1 MTWRLLELLPYA
13 THSKRKVEVCVCV
26 CVLDERSPLF
36 HILLIRF
43 YTVEEK
49 GKGGLGFDYKER
61 KREKREGPGLASRPT
76 ARTTQPRVK
85 ALFFPTCFFFRSVL
99 SLYGLAQH
107 VISVCVCL
115 SLSFLDLLS
124 LFSRLASLLQS
135 GRPFL
140 TLSSR

>member
-1 MTWRLLELLPYA
+1 M
-13 THSKRKVEVCVCV
+13 CV

-85 ALFFPTCFFFRSVL
+85 ALFFPTCFFFGPFSL
-99 SLYGLAQH
+99 SMASHNTLL
-107 VISVCVCL
+107 VCVCL

>member
-1 MTWRLLELLPYA
+1 M
-13 THSKRKVEVCVCV
+13 CV

-107 VISVCVCL
+107 VISVCV
-115 SLSFLDLLS
+115 SLS
-124 LFSRLASLLQS
+124 LFSRLVESIQSAGLAAPVRTSFSYPLFSLVVVLHDRF
-135 GRPFL
+135 GD
-140 TLSSR
+140 